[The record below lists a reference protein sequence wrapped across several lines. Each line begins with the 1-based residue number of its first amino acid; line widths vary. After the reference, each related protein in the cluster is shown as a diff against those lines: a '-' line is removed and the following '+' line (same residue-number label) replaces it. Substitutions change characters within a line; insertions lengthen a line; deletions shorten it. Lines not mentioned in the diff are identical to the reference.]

1 MRVLY
6 VCGFATLWWLAP
18 QDSLAQR
25 SEPPQAN
32 AASAAEEAEEAQAVA
47 GEEELEAR
55 IAALVAGGQSA
66 DAIPLA
72 QRAAMTAPDRP
83 EGWERLRTFAGW
95 NSNAE
100 ATLEALTQLV
110 RLTPEDRDLRLAL
123 AQNLLWAERTEE
135 ALPHARWLLQRTEET
150 EPVALE
156 VAAWVLLGEGLRQE
170 ARGALNRWIAA
181 APDAPQPRW
190 ILADLSHWSVRWR
203 EARDEY
209 QRLTDDEEFGERAI
223 ERQRLLDKDHPT
235 SVEATGTFWND
246 NTGVEYFAFGLRA
259 RLQLPARMVAS
270 AEFERGRWQQDNG
283 ALTGSIGIL
292 RGLAGLRL
300 ELSDAVQP
308 EVLGGVETDSQDN
321 VAPVL
326 VGRVHVSL
334 FGKLFGRVE
343 VGWDRYRLSLAS
355 AAEDVRTTY
364 GRILAYAQ
372 PVPWLFIGFDGS
384 YSRLSDGNARLYSV
398 LAVGVHN
405 EHAFQVE
412 PRVFV
417 QTEHWSFLHEDSFPY
432 FTTPDPVAVGGDVTL
447 RYTRE
452 DWWLR
457 AELAMG
463 VVYQGGNWALTPKG
477 LLAINLVDHLIGK
490 VTAGYVGA
498 VAYRQFRVD
507 ASLGYRF

>member
-18 QDSLAQR
+18 QESVAQQ
-25 SEPPQAN
+25 SEPTE
-32 AASAAEEAEEAQAVA
+32 AASTVQNREDLEGQIAE
-47 GEEELEAR
+47 
-55 IAALVAGGQSA
+55 LVASGRSA

-72 QRAAMTAPDRP
+72 RRAAEAAPDAP
-83 EGWERLRTFAGW
+83 EGWQRLRTFAGW
-95 NSNAE
+95 NSDAE
-100 ATLEALTQLV
+100 AALEALTHLV
-110 RLTPEDRDLRLAL
+110 RLTPQDRDLRLAL
-123 AQNLLWAERTEE
+123 AQRLLWAERTEE
-135 ALPHARWLLQRTEET
+135 ALPHARWLLRRAEEV

-156 VAAWVLLGEGLRQE
+156 VATWVLLGEELRQE
-170 ARGALNRWIAA
+170 AHSALNRWVAA

-203 EARDEY
+203 DAGEQYE
-209 QRLTDDEEFGERAI
+209 RLTGDEEFGERAI

-235 SVEATGTFWND
+235 SVEATATFWND
-246 NTGVEYFAFGLRA
+246 NTGVEYFAFGLRG
-259 RLQLPARMVAS
+259 RVQLPARMVAS
-270 AEFERGRWQQDNG
+270 AEFERGRWQQENG
-283 ALTGSIGIL
+283 PLTGSVGLL

-308 EVLGGVETDSQDN
+308 EVLGGVEADSEGN

-326 VGRVHVSL
+326 IARAHVSL

-355 AAEDVRTTY
+355 AAEDIRTGY

-384 YSRLSDGNARLYSV
+384 YSRLSDGNDRLYSV
-398 LAVGVHN
+398 LALGVHN
-405 EHAFQVE
+405 NHAFQVE

-417 QTEHWSFLHEDSFPY
+417 QAERWSFLHEDSFPY
-432 FTTPDPVAVGGDVTL
+432 FTTPDPIAVGGDVTL

-457 AELAMG
+457 AELVMG
-463 VVYQGGNWALTPKG
+463 VVYQGGDWALTPKG